1 MTPATTITH
10 QFADSFPAELER
22 GVVYV
27 STKFAS
33 VAHSCCCGCGSEVVT
48 PLSPVRWQLM
58 FDGRSISL
66 SPSIGNWAL
75 PCRSHYWIRNNT
87 VLWAPEAW
95 SEEEVQKTRARDL
108 RDWDD
113 HQALGSGS
121 SLVDA
126 SRTPLARRCVRRLAS
141 LLRRIG
147 V

>member
-1 MTPATTITH
+1 MTPATTLTH
-10 QFADSFPAELER
+10 QFVDSFPAKLER

-33 VAHSCCCGCGSEVVT
+33 AAHSCCCGCGLEVVT

-95 SEEEVQKTRARDL
+95 SDEKVQKTRARDG

-113 HQALGSGS
+113 YQALGRGGS
-121 SLVDA
+121 LADA
-126 SRTPLARRCVRRLAS
+126 SRTPLGQRCVRRLAS
-141 LLRRIG
+141 LLRRNG
-147 V
+147 G